1 MKQRPGARS
10 LVGSLLG
17 AAAFSTL
24 AFPAFA
30 NTATEQIGTQSA
42 TINGDNNQVIQVINQ
57 VNISHPGLGRG
68 LGNNARRTSG
78 QSGTVQDAYQGAT
91 IDGSGNSVYQEI
103 NQVNQVSQPRAK
115 PGQRVGQQSQP
126 GAGQR
131 GNSSQRGRDRD

>member
-1 MKQRPGARS
+1 MKKLNGAF
-10 LVGSLLG
+10 SLLG
-17 AAAFSTL
+17 AAAVSTF

-30 NTATEQIGTQSA
+30 DTATGQIGTQST
-42 TINGDNNQVIQVINQ
+42 TINGDNNQVTQVINQ

-103 NQVNQVSQPRAK
+103 NQVNQVSQPGAK
-115 PGQRVGQQSQP
+115 PGQRVGQQNRP
-126 GAGQR
+126 GQR
-131 GNSSQRGRDRD
+131 GNSPQQGRDRD